1 MKLTK
6 HNGRAGKDGVY
17 NPKHNDRSF
26 DPSHSEHID
35 ADRSRDNVY
44 WDCYGGLRRGGG
56 PSEDEE
62 LAETFSEIERRYYDQ
77 HYGYY
82 VLQQHFRNEKNRHP
96 ERNRSIDDLLSN
108 KKTCPEETILQIGKK
123 EEHVSADVL
132 LEVAVEFMG
141 ELERRFGKHVHILDW
156 ALHLD
161 ESTPHIHE
169 RHVFDCENQWGE
181 LCPQQEKALELLGFE
196 LPHPNAR
203 ISRFNNRKMVYDAAC
218 RTLLFDICKAHGL
231 ELDEEPE
238 YGGRAYLEKQDYIR
252 EKQKAEIAAKKEQL
266 AAQEAQIAGQAER
279 LAAQERQLSRQG
291 DALDKLQ
298 QSVKRLDTA
307 VWEKGRRL
315 DEADLQLEARK
326 LALQEKE
333 DRLDELSVKVSDVE
347 GLISEVSDV
356 AYRKAVDVVAK
367 AAVEE
372 AQKENLRL
380 LGRLRKEYNE
390 PKGLFSGKLLR
401 AVNELLDRV
410 AERMRS
416 AFGRILNSV
425 RSRLLSD
432 TAQEKGVRTVQQET
446 RVSVREQL
454 ARARAIT
461 EQQSAQSTKQKERW
475 QKDGR

>member
-1 MKLTK
+1 M
-6 HNGRAGKDGVY
+6 
-17 NPKHNDRSF
+17 
-26 DPSHSEHID
+26 
-35 ADRSRDNVY
+35 
-44 WDCYGGLRRGGG
+44 
-56 PSEDEE
+56 
-62 LAETFSEIERRYYDQ
+62 
-77 HYGYY
+77 
-82 VLQQHFRNEKNRHP
+82 
-96 ERNRSIDDLLSN
+96 
-108 KKTCPEETILQIGKK
+108 
-123 EEHVSADVL
+123 
-132 LEVAVEFMG
+132 
-141 ELERRFGKHVHILDW
+141 
-156 ALHLD
+156 
-161 ESTPHIHE
+161 
-169 RHVFDCENQWGE
+169 
-181 LCPQQEKALELLGFE
+181 
-196 LPHPNAR
+196 
-203 ISRFNNRKMVYDAAC
+203 
-218 RTLLFDICKAHGL
+218 

>member
-17 NPKHNDRSF
+17 NPKHNDRRF
-26 DPSHSEHID
+26 DLSHSEHID
-35 ADRSRDNVY
+35 AERARENIY

-62 LAETFSEIERRYYDQ
+62 LAETFNEIERRYYDQ

-108 KKTCPEETILQIGKK
+108 KKTCPEETILQIGKM

-132 LEVAVEFMG
+132 LEIAVEFMA
-141 ELERRFGKHVHILDW
+141 EIERRFGKHVHILDW

-181 LCPQQEKALELLGFE
+181 LCPQQEKALEILGFE

-218 RTLLFDICKAHGL
+218 RTLLFDICKKHGL
-231 ELDEEPE
+231 QLDEEPE
-238 YGGRAYLEKQDYIR
+238 YGGRAYLEKQDFIR
-252 EKQKAEIAAKKEQL
+252 EKQKAEIAAQKEQL
-266 AAQEAQIAGQAER
+266 ATQEARIAQQSE
-279 LAAQERQLSRQG
+279 QLSRQQ
-291 DALDKLQ
+291 DQIVEQAAALDKLQ
-298 QSVKRLDTA
+298 QKSGDLSME
-307 VWEKGRRL
+307 VWEKGIEL
-315 DEADLQLEARK
+315 KDTSAQLFDTGAELR
-326 LALQEKE
+326 QKE
-333 DRLDELSVKVSDVE
+333 EQIQALSVRLSDVE
-347 GLISEVSDV
+347 GLIADASET

-380 LGRLRKEYNE
+380 LSRLRKEYNE

-401 AVNELLDRV
+401 AVNELLDRA

-432 TAQEKGVRTVQQET
+432 TAQEKGVRAVQQET

-454 ARARAIT
+454 ARAREMT
-461 EQQSAQSTKQKERW
+461 NQQKKNSKTQSERW
-475 QKDGR
+475 DPNAR

>member
-17 NPKHNDRSF
+17 NPKHNDRRF
-26 DPSHSEHID
+26 DLSHSEHID
-35 ADRSRDNVY
+35 AERARENIY

-62 LAETFSEIERRYYDQ
+62 LAETFNEIERRYYDQ

-108 KKTCPEETILQIGKK
+108 KKTCPEETILQIGKM

-132 LEVAVEFMG
+132 LE
-141 ELERRFGKHVHILDW
+141 I
-156 ALHLD
+156 
-161 ESTPHIHE
+161 
-169 RHVFDCENQWGE
+169 
-181 LCPQQEKALELLGFE
+181 LGFE

-218 RTLLFDICKAHGL
+218 RTLLFDICKKHGL
-231 ELDEEPE
+231 QLDEEPE
-238 YGGRAYLEKQDYIR
+238 YGGRAYLEKQDFIR
-252 EKQKAEIAAKKEQL
+252 EKQKAEIAAQKEQL
-266 AAQEAQIAGQAER
+266 ATQEARIAQQSE
-279 LAAQERQLSRQG
+279 QLSRQQ
-291 DALDKLQ
+291 DQIVEQAAALDKLQ
-298 QSVKRLDTA
+298 QKSGDLSME
-307 VWEKGRRL
+307 VWEKGIEL
-315 DEADLQLEARK
+315 KDTSAQLFDTGAELR
-326 LALQEKE
+326 QKE
-333 DRLDELSVKVSDVE
+333 EQIQALSVRLSDVE
-347 GLISEVSDV
+347 GLIADASET

-380 LGRLRKEYNE
+380 LSRLRKEYNE

-401 AVNELLDRV
+401 AVNELLDRA

-432 TAQEKGVRTVQQET
+432 TAQEKGVRAVQQET

-454 ARARAIT
+454 ARAREMT
-461 EQQSAQSTKQKERW
+461 NQQKKNSKTQSERW
-475 QKDGR
+475 DPNAR